1 MYQQPHLTPDERN
14 KVWMDLEHQYRPWID
29 FADIPFYGRGAGWQ
43 RQLHIYEC
51 PFYYIDYCL
60 AQTVALQFFTAFLHD
75 PDDAW
80 QRYLALV
87 KKGGTESYAGL
98 VQAAG
103 FAVPFE
109 DGSLAP
115 VAREVAHWIE
125 THQEV

>member
-1 MYQQPHLTPDERN
+1 MTVTAAGHPVL
-14 KVWMDLEHQYRPWID
+14 
-29 FADIPFYGRGAGWQ
+29 AIPAAMLAGACAG
-43 RQLHIYEC
+43 
-51 PFYYIDYCL
+51 
-60 AQTVALQFFTAFLHD
+60 FFTAFLHD
-75 PDDAW
+75 PKDAW

-115 VAREVAHWIE
+115 VAREVAGWIE
-125 THQEV
+125 THQQV